1 MKIAFQSHAFSV
13 AIMAFNG
20 FSMIFALFYLGF
32 QPLSTICNEFHIKR
46 VVSHGSARVE
56 DNDNLTNLTLLPN
69 VTKIGKTFELSF
81 NHGITELHGPPQLHQ
96 LPGG

>member
-1 MKIAFQSHAFSV
+1 MGSYRS
-13 AIMAFNG
+13 
-20 FSMIFALFYLGF
+20 L
-32 QPLSTICNEFHIKR
+32 PLYF
-46 VVSHGSARVE
+46 GSPRVE

-96 LPGG
+96 PRSSNGP